1 MRRPPRTPH
10 CARIWCNSLC
20 SQGQVSFGGN
30 EENSDAAF
38 LQVMFLEHC
47 EHRLGGPVSNYVKF
61 AQVGDAVQALAAAHS
76 GEA

>member
-1 MRRPPRTPH
+1 MQSRPGFGRR
-10 CARIWCNSLC
+10 I
-20 SQGQVSFGGN
+20 

-61 AQVGDAVQALAAAHS
+61 AQVGDAMQALAAAHS